1 MSGRM
6 PFRSAVPWLWII
18 GTAIMLVGIGVW
30 GVITQPAPGRWLGA
44 AFVIGLL
51 AFGTWVIVRGPGY
64 LDGTVLVQHGL
75 LRTHRAELVSAV
87 KVRLRPNWGGSAQL
101 AVTDAGGKRA
111 FVPLL
116 TITDYVTVAQPP
128 EVLDHL
134 AAALTSA
141 KDSNAAAVRKAL
153 RLQADHLRRGG
164 SPKDSPLRP
173 LTSQAMLRMAQAGG
187 TASFL
192 GLLD

>member
-1 MSGRM
+1 MSGRTA
-6 PFRSAVPWLWII
+6 FRSAVPWPWII

-75 LRTHRAELVSAV
+75 LLTHRAELVGAV

-116 TITDYVTVAQPP
+116 
-128 EVLDHL
+128 
-134 AAALTSA
+134 
-141 KDSNAAAVRKAL
+141 
-153 RLQADHLRRGG
+153 
-164 SPKDSPLRP
+164 
-173 LTSQAMLRMAQAGG
+173 
-187 TASFL
+187 
-192 GLLD
+192 